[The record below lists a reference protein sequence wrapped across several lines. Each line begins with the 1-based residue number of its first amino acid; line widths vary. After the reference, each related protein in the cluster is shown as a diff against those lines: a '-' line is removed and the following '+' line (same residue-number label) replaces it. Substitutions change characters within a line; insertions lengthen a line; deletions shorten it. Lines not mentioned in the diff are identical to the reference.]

1 MPNEATVAEL
11 SDSLVKLA
19 GTHDQIQKEIEGIKS
34 HALFAKGKELG
45 DDLEALKKFRSST
58 EEAMK
63 SLVDL
68 GANVTEVK
76 EQNERLKKQL
86 ETFSDEYETE
96 KNKNVVPGFD
106 DDEKAIEKF
115 NCLKYAVACAKMGR
129 PNASA
134 EEAWKDAPYE
144 QEVCAELARKPDFV
158 KAYDGYDEM
167 ALAADAEFAKA
178 PVGRGISDATGQVMF
193 PIGVSAML
201 IAQLFTQSV
210 AGRLGV
216 THMDGLFM
224 GRNRRY
230 QIPKVTVSG
239 GAVGNEGATIALGD
253 QTFSMIELMPFKV
266 AGRWQMTNE
275 SLISITPSQGATFR
289 QAIIDQIRTTA
300 EILMF
305 SGTGAK
311 SDGTPVQNQQLSQPK
326 GIKSLIKSGN
336 EIASGTNGDASS
348 GVLGM
353 LETFPDLLDDN
364 NTSELPGMKFLM
376 ARRLY
381 RRIITSSFPHVA
393 SSTEEYQFPMAA
405 ISGAIDA
412 FLGYPMVQ
420 SNYVS
425 TTETKGTAKKTA
437 TTLYLGHWPSYIM
450 ATGRTLRV
458 GENPWLA
465 DAWTK
470 DSIDIR
476 VLMELDFQNM
486 RDDAFVYRQG
496 IIVR

>member
-19 GTHDQIQKEIEGIKS
+19 GTHDQIQKEIEDIKS

-45 DDLEALKKFRSST
+45 DDLEALKKFRTST

-86 ETFSDEYETE
+86 ESFSDEYETE

-115 NCLKYAVACAKMGR
+115 NCLKYAVACAKMNR

-134 EEAWKDAPYE
+134 EEAWKDAGYE
-144 QEVCAELARKPDFV
+144 KEVMTSLARTPDFV
-158 KAYDGYDEM
+158 KSYDGDEGM
-167 ALAADAEFAKA
+167 ALEHDGDFTKA
-178 PVGRGISDATGQVMF
+178 PVARGITDATGQVMF

-201 IAQLFTQSV
+201 IAQIFTQSV

-239 GAVGNEGATIALGD
+239 GAVENEGEVIALGD
-253 QTFSMIELMPFKV
+253 QTFSMIELRPFKV

-289 QAIIDQIRTTA
+289 QAIMDQIRVTA
-300 EILMF
+300 ETLMF
-305 SGTGAK
+305 TGTGDDTTGANAVAK
-311 SDGTPVQNQQLSQPK
+311 HAKSQPK
-326 GIKSLIKSGN
+326 GIKSLIVSGN
-336 EIASGTNGDASS
+336 EIASATNGNAVS
-348 GVLGM
+348 GILGM
-353 LETFPDLLDDN
+353 LETFPDILDDN

-393 SSTEEYQFPMAA
+393 SSAEEYQFPMAV

-412 FLGYPMVQ
+412 WLGYPMVQ

-425 TTETKGTAKKTA
+425 TKETKGTAAKTT

-450 ATGRTLRV
+450 ATGQ
-458 GENPWLA
+458 
-465 DAWTK
+465 
-470 DSIDIR
+470 
-476 VLMELDFQNM
+476 DFES
-486 RDDAFVYRQG
+486 R
-496 IIVR
+496 